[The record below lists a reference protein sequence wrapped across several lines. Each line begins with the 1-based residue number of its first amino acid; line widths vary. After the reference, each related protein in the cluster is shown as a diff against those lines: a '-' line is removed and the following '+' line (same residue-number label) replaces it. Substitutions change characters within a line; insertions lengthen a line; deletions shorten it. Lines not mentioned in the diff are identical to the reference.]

1 MSRDHRDSALTALTD
16 WTAARISIRRTTL
29 ILAGI
34 LLVAAALR
42 LWALGKV
49 GLRGDEAVYT
59 GQAAILAG
67 DHEASRYFVLIS
79 RGNSNF
85 LLYQYFV
92 SLAFAVAHVSD
103 VIARV
108 VAALFSVGS
117 VLVTFALAK
126 ALYGRI
132 TGVLAAGF
140 LALSAYAVLLGR
152 LAFLDSTVVFFFVLT
167 LLFYVHALR
176 TGRTLWLYAFAA
188 SAALAMQAKTTGGL
202 VLVICFLHLAMTGQL
217 RRISVRRWLGAFG
230 IFLVFLTP
238 ALLEIG
244 ATLGDLTYVLS
255 GGARRTSDVPWFYYF
270 EKVTLY
276 EGIVIPLLWLAG
288 LLVAIKR
295 RTSADRLVILWIVV
309 VASFLH
315 IYPLKGFNY
324 FLPLIPAFAILA
336 GSATRRGIAYIRLV
350 SARRF
355 RISTPAQIPAVTTA
369 LLLILVG
376 AYIPLMRVVNND
388 DFAGLREAGYWL
400 RSHTAPTAGVM
411 TVSNGSAQY
420 ALSFYGHRDAFPFGR
435 FRLATVLPGGRI
447 LASRA
452 NGDTPPKDWVE
463 EWPPRLIESGR
474 VSYLVYFTNEGDDPP
489 DEPIVRSAV
498 QKQFRSLIQDYGG
511 RLVYTYYHEHEGRV
525 WIYKVTRRLREAR
538 LGVRVRQRR
547 IHVTGR
553 GFTIGSRLKVHYH
566 NAVVGTTRTDGEG
579 AFSTTFSL
587 PAHVR
592 ARSKYFL
599 VATDQT
605 GIYASLTGLREVR
618 DSGVREN

>member
-1 MSRDHRDSALTALTD
+1 LTAIID
-16 WTAARISIRRTTL
+16 WTAVRISVHRTSL

-42 LWALGKV
+42 LWALGEI

-59 GQAAILAG
+59 GQAAVLAG
-67 DHEASRYFVLIS
+67 DQEAGRYFVLIS

-108 VAALFSVGS
+108 VAALFSVGT

-140 LALSAYAVLLGR
+140 LAVSAYSVLLGR

-167 LLFYVHALR
+167 LLCYVHVLR
-176 TGRTLWLYAFAA
+176 TGRTLWLYAFAG
-188 SAALAMQAKTTGGL
+188 SAALAIESKLTGGL
-202 VLVICFLHLAMTGQL
+202 VLVICLLHLTMTGQL
-217 RRISVRRWLGAFG
+217 RRISLRRWLGAFG

-244 ATLGDLTYVLS
+244 ATLGDFTYLLS
-255 GGARRTSDVPWFYYF
+255 GGGKRASNVPWFYYL

-276 EGIVIPLLWLAG
+276 EGVVIPLFWLAG

-295 RTSADRLVILWIVV
+295 RNSADRLVILWIVV
-309 VASFLH
+309 VASFLQ
-315 IYPLKGFNY
+315 IYSLKNFNY
-324 FLPLIPAFAILA
+324 LLPLVPAFAILA
-336 GSATRRGIAYIRLV
+336 GSATGRAIAYVRLV

-355 RISTPAQIPAVTTA
+355 RRDAPAAIPAVITA

-376 AYIPLMRVVNND
+376 ASIPLMRVVNND
-388 DFAGLREAGYWL
+388 EFAGLREAGYWL

-411 TVSNGSAQY
+411 AVSNGSAQY

-447 LASRA
+447 LASSA
-452 NGDTPPKDWVE
+452 NGKTPPKDWVE
-463 EWPPRLIESGR
+463 QWPPRLIERGR

-489 DEPIVRSAV
+489 DVPIVRSAV

-511 RLVYTYYHEHEGRV
+511 RLVYTYYHDHEGRV
-525 WIYKVTRRLREAR
+525 WIYKVTRRFREAR

-553 GFTIGSRLKVHYH
+553 GFTIGSRLKLYYH
-566 NAVVGTTRTDGEG
+566 NAVVGTTRTNREG

-587 PAHVR
+587 PSDVR
-592 ARSKYFL
+592 ARSRYFL
-599 VATDQT
+599 VAADQT
-605 GIYASLTGLREVR
+605 GIYASFTGLREVR